1 VGAERGSRVS
11 QAHVRLPARPA
22 ERARH
27 DAVVLLL
34 TQAALVPS
42 LPASLSPGAQ
52 DSDLRL
58 GRPETD
64 QVRCLAM
71 NLLGLGLTDT
81 NDHEAALSVREA
93 ELSTMM
99 RLGAPEEQILTVKG
113 NLAMSY
119 GKLGRF
125 DESLSLRQDV
135 YSGDLKRYGEEHV
148 ETLVGANNY
157 AWGLCHLARFEEAK
171 ALTRKVIPTARR
183 VLGENNETALR
194 LRWAHGEA
202 LYNADGATLND
213 LREAVTTLED
223 TGRIARR
230 VLGSA
235 YPLTKMIEG
244 GLQDARDA
252 LRAREATSK

>member
-1 VGAERGSRVS
+1 
-11 QAHVRLPARPA
+11 
-22 ERARH
+22 
-27 DAVVLLL
+27 
-34 TQAALVPS
+34 
-42 LPASLSPGAQ
+42 
-52 DSDLRL
+52 
-58 GRPETD
+58 
-64 QVRCLAM
+64 
-71 NLLGLGLTDT
+71 
-81 NDHEAALSVREA
+81 
-93 ELSTMM
+93 MM
-99 RLGAPEEQILTVKG
+99 RLGAPEEQIKTVKG
-113 NLAMSY
+113 NLAMTY

-148 ETLVGANNY
+148 ETLLGANNY
-157 AWGLCHLARFEEAK
+157 AWGLLQLERSEEAK

-202 LYNADGATLND
+202 LYNADGATLKD

-244 GLQDARDA
+244 GLQDARAA